1 MSLVG
6 QTIDVENCSQLIA
19 LVRYRH
25 GGTIMEDLLFF
36 NSEDNQQNKRHLQK
50 GEELF
55 LKTWP
60 IHPSYWFCV
69 YESAPAMVGN
79 K

>member
-36 NSEDNQQNKRHLQK
+36 NSEDNQQSKRHLQK

-55 LKTWP
+55 LQNMTYTSKLLVL
-60 IHPSYWFCV
+60 CV
-69 YESAPAMVGN
+69 WKCSCYGG